1 MNVFV
6 EMFVDDIIVFCIGNI
21 VDEVLF
27 KIQKVIVD
35 LNKWVK
41 DNFMIIYFVKS
52 ELMLLLK
59 LRFIGFLQ
67 KICLG

>member
-21 VDEVLF
+21 FDEVLF

-41 DNFMIIYFVKS
+41 DNFMIIYFVKI
-52 ELMLLLK
+52 ELMLLFKLK
-59 LRFIGFLQ
+59 FIGFL
-67 KICLG
+67 